1 MPDETMEILPVD
13 TQDIT
18 QIVNQHF
25 NILSVT
31 TGGAQQGY
39 FVRYEGLLRAADSET
54 AYDQLST
61 ALDPL
66 GFFPLFRKNKD
77 NQVILVL
84 HKRPEAKLGPI
95 WVNILLFVLTFI
107 SVLFTGAQFST
118 LEVDAQMF
126 TSLNGLVR
134 FLLQGWPFTV
144 SLLGILTAHEFGHY
158 LVGRARGVKVTLPY
172 FIPFPF
178 SVFGTM
184 GAFISMKAVPKN
196 RKHMLEIGIAG
207 PLAGL
212 LVTIPV
218 LMIGLNLS
226 TVGEIAAVLPE
237 GAALFLEGNS
247 LLYLFAK
254 YITFGKLLPQPATFG
269 VVSPVFFWL
278 KYFFT
283 SQPLP
288 LGGLDVQIHPVA
300 WAGWAGLFVTALNL
314 IPAGQLDGGHIL
326 SMLLGKERAQKTLPF
341 VLGALL
347 VMGFAWRGWWL
358 WAGLIFFT
366 GRRYAEPLDQITRI
380 DRKHQILGIIALV
393 IFLLIFI
400 PVPLIILQ

>member
-1 MPDETMEILPVD
+1 
-13 TQDIT
+13 
-18 QIVNQHF
+18 
-25 NILSVT
+25 
-31 TGGAQQGY
+31 
-39 FVRYEGLLRAADSET
+39 
-54 AYDQLST
+54 
-61 ALDPL
+61 
-66 GFFPLFRKNKD
+66 
-77 NQVILVL
+77 
-84 HKRPEAKLGPI
+84 
-95 WVNILLFVLTFI
+95 
-107 SVLFTGAQFST
+107 
-118 LEVDAQMF
+118 
-126 TSLNGLVR
+126 
-134 FLLQGWPFTV
+134 
-144 SLLGILTAHEFGHY
+144 
-158 LVGRARGVKVTLPY
+158 
-172 FIPFPF
+172 
-178 SVFGTM
+178 
-184 GAFISMKAVPKN
+184 
-196 RKHMLEIGIAG
+196 MLEIGIAG

-218 LMIGLNLS
+218 LMIGLSLS

-247 LLYLFAK
+247 LLYLLAK

-269 VVSPVFFWL
+269 GVSPVFFWL
-278 KYFFT
+278 RYFFT